1 MKQPRRGAVENEDF
15 ERTDTLPMLPD
26 LDGDTGKLAAPP
38 LAARPVDVAGLAE
51 SLRERELQ
59 LEQAGRR
66 SRELEAR
73 LAAANARCE
82 QLQRECAALRAAPT
96 PSGAAEDSAAQP
108 AAATGD
114 PQLQALRRQNAGLH
128 EALCSIHAQMGV
140 REGQLTEAEEA
151 LREALRAP
159 GQVDAPLD
167 WQARSAE
174 LYAAL
179 ESERG
184 AAAAQ
189 AAAQAERL
197 AVIEA
202 ELVALRARLPA
213 PDVAAATASTEPT
226 PFALL
231 RPIGSVLR
239 VLVREEGGTEVVYPV
254 GRHTTIG
261 RTPDNDIQ
269 VNTTYVSRNHA
280 VLLAGTDHC
289 IVEDLNSTNGVLVNG
304 HRVGR
309 QLLNDGD
316 IVTIG
321 KTHFRFQQRS

>member
-1 MKQPRRGAVENEDF
+1 MKHPRRGAFENEDF

-26 LDGDTGKLAAPP
+26 LEEDTGGLAAPQI
-38 LAARPVDVAGLAE
+38 AALPVDVAGLAE

-59 LEQAGRR
+59 LEQAARR
-66 SRELEAR
+66 ATELEAR
-73 LAAANARCE
+73 LAAATARCE
-82 QLQRECAALRAAPT
+82 QLQRECAALRAAAPPPDAAGQPVPT
-96 PSGAAEDSAAQP
+96 E
-108 AAATGD
+108 D
-114 PQLQALRRQNAGLH
+114 PQLQALRRQNASLH
-128 EALCSIHAQMGV
+128 DALCSMHAQMGV
-140 REGQLTEAEEA
+140 REGQLAEAEEA
-151 LREALRAP
+151 LRKALHARGA
-159 GQVDAPLD
+159 QADAPLD

-213 PDVAAATASTEPT
+213 PDASAAPAPFAEPT
-226 PFALL
+226 PFALP

-239 VLVREEGGTEVVYPV
+239 VLVREEGGTEVVYPL